1 MTSFATEVCFA
12 VLPTPGCRRRCRA
25 ATMPTPTAPPPCMP
39 CVCVENV
46 AMMDIYAAKVES
58 HPTDK
63 LYFGLTAEMVLWRSS
78 CTVHYWAVWLL
89 CTADCGGG
97 GGTVVAGCG
106 GRRPARQP
114 QQPHH
119 RCCHMPTDLTSK
131 SRNHRQPEA
140 FPHIPAS
147 WLLLCAEYKLL
158 IFSLQKASLS
168 CGSYSTAATATTST
182 MLSWILAPENHAFL
196 NNQNTLMLLL
206 LLAWAKPPPPDHSM
220 LSSIWTNG

>member
-1 MTSFATEVCFA
+1 MHSALLSCVTAMYGR
-12 VLPTPGCRRRCRA
+12 LRRRR
-25 ATMPTPTAPPPCMP
+25 
-39 CVCVENV
+39 
-46 AMMDIYAAKVES
+46 D
-58 HPTDK
+58 
-63 LYFGLTAEMVLWRSS
+63 GGGLWR
-78 CTVHYWAVWLL
+78 A
-89 CTADCGGG
+89 
-97 GGTVVAGCG
+97 
-106 GRRPARQP
+106 ARQP

-196 NNQNTLMLLL
+196 NNQNTLMLQLL
-206 LLAWAKPPPPDHSM
+206 RLHEPHRRRRTTVCWARFE
-220 LSSIWTNG
+220 